1 MRKKIK
7 IPQYLQSKTD
17 GESII
22 DVTGNT
28 LRECLGALV
37 HCHPG
42 LKGEIVDAQGIL
54 LLKWLIFI
62 NGKLVNAS
70 DELSTPVT
78 DGDVILLVPMVAGG

>member
-1 MRKKIK
+1 MSTKIK
-7 IPQYLQSKTD
+7 IPEYLKDKTD
-17 GESII
+17 GQPII

-42 LKGEIVDAQGIL
+42 LKGEIVDAQGML
-54 LLKWLIFI
+54 LFKWLIFI
-62 NGKLVNAS
+62 DGKLASAS